1 MKHYYGH
8 PDFYKIVDELKE
20 LHSSKNRQYATPDN
34 PLGNFERTGRMV
46 KKLFKP
52 EINERLAVLLCYV
65 SKQMDGII
73 EIVGENKKNTTE
85 ALEDKLKDIA
95 TYSIIAIILSRE
107 AQK

>member
-1 MKHYYGH
+1 MKKYYGH
-8 PDFYKIVDELKE
+8 PLFYKVVDELKE
-20 LHSSKNRQYATPDN
+20 LHSRKNRQYATIEK

-85 ALEDKLKDIA
+85 ALEDKLKDVA
-95 TYSIIAIILSRE
+95 VYSIIAIILSRE